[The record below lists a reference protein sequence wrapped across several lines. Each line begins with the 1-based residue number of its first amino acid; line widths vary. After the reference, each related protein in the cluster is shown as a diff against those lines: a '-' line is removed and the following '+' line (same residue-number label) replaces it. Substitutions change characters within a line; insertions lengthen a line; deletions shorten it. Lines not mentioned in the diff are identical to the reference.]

1 MGGEETLSQNT
12 APPGKSWLTAAWSQP
27 ILLLTLTTA
36 IWGGHAVVGRLAVG
50 QISPMTLTFLRWAL
64 ALGPIFY
71 AARSTRRSDFAIMR
85 PRWIFVAAMGALGF
99 TGFNALFYFSL
110 HYTSAINV
118 SIIQG
123 VIPAFVLLGA
133 LGLGGR
139 VTGLQGVGAVMTML
153 GVVAIAAQG
162 EWARLLTLT
171 FTFGD
176 LLMLIACVFY
186 AFYTLGLRNRPNIS
200 GFGFLSGM
208 ALAALLTSLPLFI
221 AEVGSGQA
229 VWPTWRGYALLIYAA
244 MGPAFIAQLLYMRGV
259 ELIGPNRAGV
269 FVNLVPVFGAVM
281 SAALL
286 GEPFAAYHVLALVL
300 VVGGI
305 AIAQRNP

>member
-1 MGGEETLSQNT
+1 MSEQP
-12 APPGKSWLTAAWSQP
+12 APKRKSWLSAAWDKP

-71 AARSTRRSDFAIMR
+71 AARATRRSDFAAMR
-85 PRWIFVAAMGALGF
+85 PRWLFVAAMGALGF
-99 TGFNALFYFSL
+99 TGFNALFYFAL

-139 VTGLQGVGAVMTML
+139 VSGLQGVGAVMTML

-162 EWARLLTLT
+162 EWARLLTLS
-171 FTFGD
+171 FNVGD
-176 LLMLIACVFY
+176 LMMLVACVFY
-186 AFYTLGLRNRPNIS
+186 AFYTLGLRHRPSIS

-208 ALAALLTSLPLFI
+208 ALAALLTSFPLFVG
-221 AEVGSGQA
+221 EVWAGQA
-229 VWPTWRGYALLIYAA
+229 VWPTGRGYALLVYAA
-244 MGPAFIAQLLYMRGV
+244 MGPAFVAQLLYMRGV

-286 GEPFAAYHVLALVL
+286 GEPFAAYHVVALAL